1 LKQRSHLAREIVE
14 TIALTLIIFLVI
26 RFAIQSYRV
35 SGPSMLPGL
44 QTDDYVLVNKIAYL
58 FHAPE
63 RGDVIVFH
71 YPLDTSEDFIKR
83 VIGLPGDTV
92 TLDNKTVH
100 VDGVVLHEP
109 YISEAYNPS
118 GKTIKVPMDEYF
130 VLGDNRPLS
139 DDSRDW
145 GFVPK
150 ADLVGKAVIVYW
162 PLSNWELI
170 NTYSNVYAQVKVSH

>member
-92 TLDNKTVH
+92 SLDNKTVQG
-100 VDGVVLHEP
+100 DGVVLHEP

-170 NTYSNVYAQVKVSH
+170 NTYSNVYTQVKVSH